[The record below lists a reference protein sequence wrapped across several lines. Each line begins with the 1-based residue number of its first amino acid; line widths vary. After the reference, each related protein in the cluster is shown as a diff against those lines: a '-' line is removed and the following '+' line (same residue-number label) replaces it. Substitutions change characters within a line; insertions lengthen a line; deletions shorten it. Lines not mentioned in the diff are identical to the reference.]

1 MSQPGTQRATSP
13 VINNLEFQNWR
24 LTDQGQQHVD
34 GIRIAFDVLLN
45 EVKEVIPDSRY
56 LSLVKTDLERACM
69 TAVKGI
75 AAQKGNQE

>member
-1 MSQPGTQRATSP
+1 MTQSGTQRATSP
-13 VINNLEFQNWR
+13 VSNLEFQNWR
-24 LTDQGQQHVD
+24 LTERAQQHLD
-34 GIRIAFDVLLN
+34 TIRIAFDVLLN

-69 TAVKGI
+69 TAIKGI